1 MALFGNTEKAKQR
14 SLSKI
19 LGYTRDDDKK
29 TLDQLENEF
38 QDKIG
43 ALPTDYNKQDLQ
55 RIKQETARDVNDT
68 SANNNTLLNT
78 QTQQTKDLVVDP
90 KRDRLKIFNVNP
102 DLQDT
107 IPRREE
113 VSRIQDVNT
122 EALQNIDI
130 TSPLV
135 NEVAV
140 QSNNNQ
146 VNTLFNDLARENLEL
161 SPEERIRDLIISSI
175 GEEPELDEARLKRA
189 KTQALVNAFGNL
201 LQAGVGLQQ
210 LQSGN
215 YFQAQPRDNSQVL
228 ANLEGV
234 YDDYYKELAQYRD
247 NKSDAMLK
255 LASLDAG
262 ELQDDRKAKQD
273 ELDRQN
279 RLQIEDKRIQADK
292 EKEEFRLKG
301 QKEIQ
306 QLRID
311 AEKNI
316 QNARNDNQR
325 REFINDGMRNLNN
338 QYANIFDRYQ
348 EINELLDQ
356 TLDESE
362 RSKLIEESNE
372 IVKEL
377 NSINDEINIFRDYSK
392 QLIETGE
399 IVFDKTQEEETVKP
413 DNTSNSTT
421 TENATETTPQAGSL
435 DEALRESRNEIGTIL
450 NDDLNFMKSNLGSID
465 LTNLDSLKQLKEKLV
480 EIRKDSYSESV
491 RNKYFNDPK
500 ADIDSINKLEARV
513 TSLIEEYEKINTAN
527 EFGG

>member
-55 RIKQETARDVNDT
+55 RIKQETARDTNNI
-68 SANNNTLLNT
+68 SAELNPT
-78 QTQQTKDLVVDP
+78 AKE
-90 KRDRLKIFNVNP
+90 
-102 DLQDT
+102 T
-107 IPRREE
+107 IDFDKPSNEIDMQSLSPVEE
-113 VSRIQDVNT
+113 VNRIQDVNT

-135 NEVAV
+135 NETAV

-161 SPEERIRDLIISSI
+161 SPEERIRDLIISSV

-247 NKSDAMLK
+247 KRSDAMLK

-262 ELQDDRKAKQD
+262 ELQADRKAKQD

-338 QYANIFDRYQ
+338 QYANVFDRYQ

-362 RSKLIEESNE
+362 RAKLIEESNE

-399 IVFDKTQEEETVKP
+399 IVFDKTQEEETVTP

-480 EIRKDSYSESV
+480 EIRKDRYSESV